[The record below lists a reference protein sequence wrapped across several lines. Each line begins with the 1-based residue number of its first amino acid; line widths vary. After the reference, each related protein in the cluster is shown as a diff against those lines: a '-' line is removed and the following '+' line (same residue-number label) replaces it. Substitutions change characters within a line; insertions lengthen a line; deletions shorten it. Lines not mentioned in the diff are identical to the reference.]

1 MEGRFYTDRFY
12 SHLFS
17 LSNGR
22 ERKGINILYI
32 VLLSLFLNP
41 LAAQNMI
48 VWEGNVQHEFK
59 VDAVDSITFTVP
71 SSDDI
76 VDEDSYGHLET
87 ILSRRSPAW
96 QPYEYVSGGR
106 ALGSKVTV
114 SPDPMIG
121 YVWDA
126 PSANDPLQVYVMTPV
141 SAFARTG
148 EGNFENLETVGQNCC
163 IQVTGPGTIVLD
175 FGVELPAWLEIDS
188 PNMSGTVTLGVS
200 EYNEVESYSG
210 HKTKTPKKVSTNTYR
225 LELNDELYEG
235 VRFAFINVEQFDKPF
250 TITAVRAVCQ
260 VMPVNYTSS
269 FDSDNEMLDSIW
281 YVAAWDVRA
290 NLREDCFGAILLDR
304 GDRISWTGDAYT
316 AQAAALIAFA
326 DYDAVLKNL
335 RFTEEHV
342 NNIETYELM
351 WVESLIDYYMYSGD
365 QEGLESLLDKAI
377 KRLNHAYEIF
387 DNPTGLR
394 FVGWDDRTGVGFD
407 HSECDQN
414 KLCYQAMAIG
424 TWKHFADV
432 LERIGKTA
440 NARVYRNYAT
450 RKTQQL
456 MTSNNFIKKMGM
468 HAAADAINAGLTTD
482 LSLLYHPDLADRL
495 QRLSYSPFN
504 QCMIIDA
511 MAAAG
516 HHDQALSCIMDMWGG
531 QIAYGGTT
539 FFEVYRPGWND
550 ILPHNGPVPYTQAG
564 HTSLAHPWGAGVLA
578 WLTEEMLGVKPTDP
592 GFTTFRVHPH
602 LCGYAK
608 QVKGDVNTPHGQI
621 HVSFDLDNGRHTL
634 SVPAGTVANYAIPRE
649 GMSISSVQMNGQQ
662 ITPSREDELFFY
674 IDSLAAGEYAFQVSY
689 TGTPTEPLNEEYV
702 YAAQLLDVDYVT
714 HGEWYKKYGQ
724 DGYFIVGGDNGK
736 DLAVLPDYV
745 ASITF
750 DYVCNP
756 SYHRTVIEPQDT
768 IAKLPINPDGTGPKV
783 FACYYSRDLHMCP
796 VDIRLK
802 TQHPYTVALY
812 IADCETKG
820 MDRNQSIEVFDL
832 ETLNRIA
839 PLTRVNDMKGG
850 VYVVYSYD
858 KSMRIRCNHIRGDN
872 AVYNALFFGRK

>member
-1 MEGRFYTDRFY
+1 M
-12 SHLFS
+12 
-17 LSNGR
+17 
-22 ERKGINILYI
+22 KQNIKKTGMWRWLTLTA
-32 VLLSLFLNP
+32 LLTLALKP
-41 LAAQNMI
+41 MAAQNMI
-48 VWEGNVQHEFK
+48 VWEGNAQHQFK
-59 VDAVDSITFTVP
+59 IGAVDSITFTEK
-71 SSDDI
+71 STDDI
-76 VDEDSYGHLET
+76 VDEASAERLED

-96 QPYEYVSGGR
+96 EPYEYVSGGR
-106 ALGSKVTV
+106 ALGTGVTV

-121 YVWDA
+121 YVWDH
-126 PSANDPLQVYVMTPV
+126 PTANDPLQAYIMTPV
-141 SAFARTG
+141 LAYARTG
-148 EGNFENLETVGQNCC
+148 EGNFGNLENVGEGGAIKVN
-163 IQVTGPGTIVLD
+163 GPGTIVLD
-175 FGVELPAWLEIDS
+175 FGAELPAWLEIDS
-188 PNMSGTVTLGVS
+188 PDLSGTVTLGVS

-210 HKTKTPKKVSTNTYR
+210 HKTKAPTRVGTNTYR
-225 LELNDELYEG
+225 LELNSELYEG
-235 VRFAFINVEQFDKPF
+235 VRFAFINVEKFDKPF
-250 TITAVRAVCQ
+250 TITAIRAVCQ
-260 VMPVNYTSS
+260 VMPVNYVSS
-269 FDSDNEMLDSIW
+269 FESDNQMLDSIW

-316 AQAAALIAFA
+316 AQAAALVAFA
-326 DYDAVLKNL
+326 NYDAVLKNL

-365 QEGLESLLDKAI
+365 REGLESLTDKAI
-377 KRLNHAYEIF
+377 KRLDHAYQIF

-394 FVGWDDRTGVGFD
+394 FVGWDDRTGTGFD
-407 HSECDQN
+407 HSECEQN

-432 LERIGKTA
+432 LERIGKTGK
-440 NARVYRNYAT
+440 ARLYRNYAT

-456 MTSNNFIKKMGM
+456 FGTAGFISKMGM
-468 HAAADAINAGLTTD
+468 HAAADAINAGLTDD
-482 LSLLYHPDLADRL
+482 LSRLYHPDLADRL

-516 HHDQALSCIMDMWGG
+516 HHDHAFASIMDMWGG

-539 FFEVYRPGWND
+539 FFEVYRPDWNN

-578 WLTEEMLGVKPTDP
+578 WLTEEMLGVKPTEP
-592 GFTTFRVHPH
+592 GFSTFRVHPH
-602 LCGYAK
+602 FCGYARRA
-608 QVKGDVNTPHGQI
+608 KGDVSTPHGTI
-621 HVSFDLDNGRHTL
+621 RVSFDLESGQHTL
-634 SVPAGTVANYAIPRE
+634 SVPDSTIANYAIPRE
-649 GMSISSVQMNGQQ
+649 GMGITSVLMNGQAVS
-662 ITPSREDELFFY
+662 PSREDEQFFY
-674 IDSLAAGEYAFQVSY
+674 LDSLAAGEYTFEVNY
-689 TGTPTEPLNEEYV
+689 TGTPTEPLQEEYI
-702 YAAQLLDVDYVT
+702 YAAQLLDVDYET

-745 ASITF
+745 ESITF
-750 DYVCNP
+750 DYICNP
-756 SYHRTVIEPQDT
+756 SYHRTVINPQDP
-768 IAKLPINPDGTGPKV
+768 IAKLPVNPDGTGAKV

-802 TQHPYTVALY
+802 EQHPYTVALY

-832 ETLNRIA
+832 ETMNRIA

-850 VYVVYSYD
+850 VYIVYSYD

-872 AVYNALFFGRK
+872 AVYNALFFGKK

>member
-1 MEGRFYTDRFY
+1 MYR
-12 SHLFS
+12 
-17 LSNGR
+17 
-22 ERKGINILYI
+22 
-32 VLLSLFLNP
+32 LSLLFLLLLP
-41 LAAQNMI
+41 LALRPMAAQNMT
-48 VWEGNVQHEFK
+48 VWVAGTGHEYR
-59 VDAVDSITFTVP
+59 VGVVDSVTFTETSP
-71 SSDDI
+71 
-76 VDEDSYGHLET
+76 DEIIDEVSANGLEQ
-87 ILSRRSPAW
+87 ILARRSPVR
-96 QPYEYVSGGR
+96 QPYEYVAGGK
-106 ALGSKVTV
+106 ALGTKVTV

-121 YVWDA
+121 YVWDS
-126 PSANDPLQVYVMTPV
+126 PSAYDPLQAYVMTPV
-141 SAFARTG
+141 EAFARKG
-148 EGNFENLETVGQNCC
+148 EDNFENLSSVTSNCS
-163 IQVTGPGTIVLD
+163 IRVVGPGTIVLD

-188 PNMSGTVTLGVS
+188 PDLSGTVTLGVS

-210 HKTKTPKKVSTNTYR
+210 HKTKAPTRVGTNTYR
-225 LELNDELYEG
+225 LELNSELYEG
-235 VRFAFINVEQFDKPF
+235 VRFAFINVEKFDKPF
-250 TITAVRAVCQ
+250 TITGVRAVCQ
-260 VMPVNYTSS
+260 VMPVNYNSS

-326 DYDAVLKNL
+326 NYDGVLKNL

-365 QEGLESLLDKAI
+365 REGFESLVDKAI
-377 KRLNHAYEIF
+377 SRLNHAYDIF

-394 FVGWDDRTGVGFD
+394 FVGWDDRTGTGFD
-407 HSECDQN
+407 HSECEQN
-414 KLCYQAMAIG
+414 KLCYQAMAVG
-424 TWKHFADV
+424 AWKHFADV
-432 LERIGKTA
+432 LERIGMKA
-440 NARVYRNYAT
+440 KARVYRTYAT

-456 MTSNNFIKKMGM
+456 MASNSFINKMGM
-468 HAAADAINAGLTTD
+468 HAAADAINAGLTAD
-482 LSLLYHPDLADRL
+482 LSRLYHPDLADRL

-539 FFEVYRPGWND
+539 FFEVYRPDWNN

-578 WLTEEMLGVKPTDP
+578 WLTEEMLGVKPTEP
-592 GFTTFRVHPH
+592 GFTTFRVRPH
-602 LCGYAK
+602 LCGYARR
-608 QVKGDVNTPHGQI
+608 VEGDVNTPFGRIHASFNLETGQ
-621 HVSFDLDNGRHTL
+621 HTL
-634 SVPAGTVANYAIPRE
+634 TVPSGTVANYAIPRE
-649 GMSISSVQMNGQQ
+649 GMSINSLLMNGQTV
-662 ITPSREDELFFY
+662 TPSSEDEDFVY
-674 IDSLAAGEYAFQVSY
+674 IDSLAAGNYVFQVNYS
-689 TGTPTEPLNEEYV
+689 GTPTEPLNEEYV
-702 YAAQLLDVDYVT
+702 YAAQLLDVDYDT
-714 HGEWYKKYGQ
+714 HGEWYTKYGQ
-724 DGYFIVGGDNGK
+724 DGYFIVGGDGGK

-745 ASITF
+745 SSITF

-756 SYHRTVIEPQDT
+756 SYHRTVIEPQDP
-768 IAKLPINPDGTGPKV
+768 IAKLPVNPDGTGDRV

-802 TQHPYTVALY
+802 SQHPYTVALY

-858 KSMRIRCNHIRGDN
+858 KSMRIRCNNIRGDN